1 VSDLDSR
8 AWIGSRLGRARA
20 AEELIPM
27 AVAFAGR
34 FLSEALPGR
43 HLKVKYSRY
52 FLLVEYVAEFTS
64 SSLMFVWFEPQRTAN
79 TCGTSYSLMF

>member
-1 VSDLDSR
+1 
-8 AWIGSRLGRARA
+8 
-20 AEELIPM
+20 
-27 AVAFAGR
+27 
-34 FLSEALPGR
+34 
-43 HLKVKYSRY
+43 VKYSRY